1 MVGGIAMGAVLL
13 ALYAVVTLSPLVVV
27 AALWM
32 KGEMTLMHET
42 ATSAAFAAYAIMALQ
57 PVLVARWKPLER
69 PFGLDVMS
77 RFHKYM
83 GVFALGLLLTH
94 PPLMAYGGAGLGL
107 LFGFDQPW
115 YVWVGKALLL
125 LLIAHVVLSV
135 FCHALGLTFEKWR
148 RVHNVLAV
156 LILGGAFIHSLGAG
170 YDLGPTPMRALWVG
184 LLALTTFSYVHH
196 KILAPRR
203 LKQHPY
209 QVMGVEQETH
219 NVWTVKLAPPDGD
232 RIYNYQPGQF
242 HFITLRRSGDLPI
255 EEHHWTISSSPANT
269 DFISSTI
276 KESGDFTATIG
287 KTRVGDSAVVEGP
300 FGRFCYTLYPEDR
313 DFVFIAGGIGI
324 TPLMSMIRHMR
335 DTKKE
340 AKVLLLYANRTEED
354 IGFRAEL
361 SEIQSGAWPRLK
373 VVHIVSNPK
382 EGWTGESGR
391 LDHDKLT
398 KLLALRGE
406 QTGYYI
412 CAPPPMT
419 KVVVAGL
426 RSMGVPYSRMRTEQF
441 SL

>member
-1 MVGGIAMGAVLL
+1 MGTLL
-13 ALYAVVTLSPLVVV
+13 VAFYALVALSPLLVV

-42 ATSAAFAAYAIMALQ
+42 ATSAAFAAYGIIALQ
-57 PVLVARWKPLER
+57 PVLVARWKWLER

-107 LFGFDQPW
+107 LFSLNQPW
-115 YVWVGKALLL
+115 YVWLGKALLL
-125 LLIAHVVLSV
+125 LLIVHVSLSV
-135 FCHALGLTFEKWR
+135 FSHALGLTFEKWR

-156 LILGGAFIHSLGAG
+156 LILGAAFVHSLGAG
-170 YDLGPTPMRALWVG
+170 YDMGPTPMRVLWVA
-184 LLALTTFSYVHH
+184 LLGMTVFAYAHH
-196 KILAPRR
+196 KVVVPRR
-203 LKQHPY
+203 SRERAYK
-209 QVMGVEQETH
+209 VVGVDQETH
-219 NVWTVKLAPPDGD
+219 NVWTVKLGPPNGD

-242 HFITLRRSGDLPI
+242 HFITFQRSDDLPI
-255 EEHHWTISSSPANT
+255 EEHHWTISTSPANK

-287 KTRVGDSAVVEGP
+287 KTRVGDTAIVEGP
-300 FGRFCYTLYPEDR
+300 FGRFCYTLYTEDK

-324 TPLMSMIRHMR
+324 TPLMSMIRCMR

-340 AKVLLLYANRTEED
+340 ADVLLLYANRTEED
-354 IGFRAEL
+354 IAFRTEL
-361 SEIQSGAWPRLK
+361 CEIQSGSSPRLK
-373 VVHIVSNPK
+373 VVHILSSPK
-382 EGWTGESGR
+382 AGWAGESGR

-406 QTGYYI
+406 QTGYYV

-419 KVVVAGL
+419 KTVIASL
-426 RSMGVPYSRMRTEQF
+426 RSLGVPYSRMRTEQF